1 MAILK
6 GPGEPKSYD
15 GSNLRIGIIH
25 ARWNTTIIDALLAG
39 TKQALAQSGVKEEN
53 IVIQSVPGS
62 YELPYAVKQLYSASQ
77 VQSSSSGVVGAA
89 ADLLGSTSDLTKLP
103 GGDAGTS
110 TAPFDAIIAIGVLI
124 KGETMHF
131 EYIADA
137 VSHGLMRLQL
147 DGNVPVIFGL
157 LTLLSEEQGLYR
169 AGIAGKGKNEGHN
182 HGNDWGS
189 AAVELGVK
197 RKGWVE
203 GNHRKSPSAISVPS
217 QARSVRTRNVG
228 AGSDDV
234 GGLNNIRQDAVREV
248 GARGHR
254 WSVEKR
260 NNAGFH
266 PGACATRLGELR
278 CFGCSGALV
287 TSGCRRT
294 ASARGRFWESA
305 ARARHSVR

>member
-6 GPGEPKSYD
+6 GPGEAKSYD
-15 GSNLRIGIIH
+15 GSGLRIGIIH
-25 ARWNTTIIDALLAG
+25 ARWNTTLIDALLDG
-39 TKQALAQSGVKEEN
+39 TKKALAASGVKDDN

-77 VQSSSSGVVGAA
+77 VQSSSTGVVGAA
-89 ADLLGSTSDLTKLP
+89 ADLLGSASDLTQLSVSAPKN
-103 GGDAGTS
+103 AAS

-131 EYIADA
+131 EYISEA

-169 AGIAGKGKNEGHN
+169 AGIAGENKNQGHN
-182 HGNDWGS
+182 HGTDWGY

-203 GNHRKSPSAISVPS
+203 GKFV
-217 QARSVRTRNVG
+217 
-228 AGSDDV
+228 D
-234 GGLNNIRQDAVREV
+234 
-248 GARGHR
+248 
-254 WSVEKR
+254 
-260 NNAGFH
+260 
-266 PGACATRLGELR
+266 
-278 CFGCSGALV
+278 
-287 TSGCRRT
+287 
-294 ASARGRFWESA
+294 
-305 ARARHSVR
+305 